1 MLVCIKDGKVID
13 VKLKIFKPPR
23 FFEAFLRGRKFTEA
37 PDIHHAH
44 LRYLP
49 GRLQMSACHT
59 LPQQP
64 GYEGVDYRPGQR
76 LPQR

>member
-13 VKLKIFKPPR
+13 VKLKTFKPPR

-37 PDIHHAH
+37 PDIHRAH

-49 GRLQMSACHT
+49 GRLPNERVSYSAAAA
-59 LPQQP
+59 
-64 GYEGVDYRPGQR
+64 R
-76 LPQR
+76 L